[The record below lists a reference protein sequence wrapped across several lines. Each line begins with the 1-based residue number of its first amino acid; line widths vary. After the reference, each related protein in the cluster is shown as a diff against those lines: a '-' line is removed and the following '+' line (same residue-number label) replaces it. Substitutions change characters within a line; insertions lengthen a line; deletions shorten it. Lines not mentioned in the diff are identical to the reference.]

1 MFRCLQAHFLT
12 VIPFHIYIRIQRRLF
27 LCRARHACI
36 DRNVT
41 SSPFAAP
48 NARSILHSSLSP
60 ALPSPPAPSYNSN
73 TGMTP
78 LPLPSPV
85 SASAAESLSPIH
97 KTDITEP
104 SLSRHSHSSAPAS
117 AKPTPPSL
125 APSAQKIGSDAAS
138 SEKLMSLESSLQLA
152 ALVAS
157 EHVQQ
162 QRPRSAFSPA
172 SGRTQLSSTA
182 AKHVDSAA
190 ATAGVAGAR
199 AVSHPATGS
208 RLHSGGAARF
218 DTGHNRL
225 NKSSKDKRSLVRQL
239 LCAHS
244 NVFAP
249 SCLWKQLKSGTP
261 SPFCAGFVQ
270 RRRQHH
276 RSA

>member
-1 MFRCLQAHFLT
+1 
-12 VIPFHIYIRIQRRLF
+12 
-27 LCRARHACI
+27 
-36 DRNVT
+36 
-41 SSPFAAP
+41 
-48 NARSILHSSLSP
+48 
-60 ALPSPPAPSYNSN
+60 
-73 TGMTP
+73 MTP

-125 APSAQKIGSDAAS
+125 PPSAQKIGSEAAS

-162 QRPRSAFSPA
+162 QRPRSAFIPA

-190 ATAGVAGAR
+190 ATAGVAGAPAVAGAR